1 MLKKILTYCPNIIKK
16 TIFKIKMPSEI
27 FVTQRINAENI
38 SSIVGNI
45 NYSNNKEIIF
55 FV

>member
-1 MLKKILTYCPNIIKK
+1 
-16 TIFKIKMPSEI
+16 MPFEI

-45 NYSNNKEIIF
+45 NYSNKKEIIF
-55 FV
+55 FCIDVIFLVITHFFLSPLIYST